1 MTDVSSPLPDAG
13 PLQEEPPTRPTR
25 DPLGV
30 LWAPATIRL
39 RCAAITQAVEE
50 GRSGWFKLKRN
61 ALEPLAQDIADQWPL
76 RGERPPVW
84 QTSVDNP
91 WSLWA
96 AHAPQR
102 LATLNEQWRAAETGS
117 AAQSQA
123 DLSVLAVLLG
133 DPPGSDWTFE
143 DRADR
148 ATPSLALPAQ
158 RQQRDDLLALLNQAS
173 GAASTSAGAAAA
185 TGEAE
190 GTASAHDAS
199 SVEGRPSEQTS
210 APQPAVAAEPVQVSS
225 PKPAAQAR
233 SSGPAPLRGAAAL
246 AVAVLRAFQDGVF
259 SGHPADPLRVDARV
273 LTQLDAAALRAAFQA
288 GGGPALPGLQA
299 RVESLRRLG
308 AWLEEQARR
317 TGRPARPCALL
328 EEALSLPDPGDAA
341 SLMRLL
347 ACRLASVEP
356 LGKGVLGLPAGD
368 VWPHRWAGAQ
378 SDEGSHLPTA
388 EWVPLHLRSRKMV
401 LALAEPLRRHGI
413 ALHDLQGLP
422 AGGDLYQGHIFLDRE
437 IVVPRDPRDRSKPR
451 APGDEWLTEWRA
463 LSTTLMDELAT
474 RVRAKL
480 GLSEALCP
488 TIALAEEPLLQARM
502 APVAVLEVPAI
513 VN

>member
-1 MTDVSSPLPDAG
+1 MNDVSSHLPSEG
-13 PLQEEPPTRPTR
+13 PPQEEPPASPTR

-39 RCAAITQAVEE
+39 RCAAITQAVDE
-50 GRSGWFKLKRN
+50 GRSGWFKLQRDG
-61 ALEPLAQDIADQWPL
+61 LEALAQDIADQWPL

-84 QTSVDNP
+84 QTGADNP
-91 WSLWA
+91 WALWA

-102 LATLNEQWRAAETGS
+102 LATLNERWDAADPAS

-123 DLSVLAVLLG
+123 DLSILAVLLG

-158 RQQRDDLLALLNQAS
+158 RQHRDDLLALLNQAS
-173 GAASTSAGAAAA
+173 GAANPA
-185 TGEAE
+185 T
-190 GTASAHDAS
+190 D
-199 SVEGRPSEQTS
+199 
-210 APQPAVAAEPVQVSS
+210 AAEPTPAPPPTPEAQTKGDSS
-225 PKPAAQAR
+225 APH
-233 SSGPAPLRGAAAL
+233 SSGAAPLRGAAAL
-246 AVAVLRAFQDGVF
+246 AVAVLRAFHDGVF

-288 GGGPALPGLQA
+288 GGGPTLPGLST

-328 EEALSLPDPGDAA
+328 DEALQLPDPGDAA

-347 ACRLASVEP
+347 AYRLASVEP

-378 SDEGSHLPTA
+378 SEEGPHLPTA
-388 EWVPLHLRSRKMV
+388 EWVPLHLRSRKMA

-413 ALHDLQGLP
+413 QLHHLQGLP
-422 AGGDLYQGHIFLDRE
+422 AGGDVYQAHVLLDRE
-437 IVVPRDPRDRSKPR
+437 IVIPRDPRDRLKAR
-451 APGDEWLTEWRA
+451 ASGDEWLTEWRA
-463 LSTTLMDELAT
+463 LSTSLMDELAT

-480 GLSEALCP
+480 GLSEEVCP
-488 TIALAEEPLLQARM
+488 TIGLAQEPLLQSRM
-502 APVAVLEVPAI
+502 TPVAALEAPAI